1 MNPRLIVRLSLLNLT
16 RKKNLYPIHMF
27 SCKERSDIIHRLSQG
42 EFDILVLGGGI
53 TGAGIALDAA
63 ARGLKVALIEKHDFA
78 FGTSSR
84 STKLIHGGLRYL
96 KQLQFGLVKEVGR
109 ERRTVYQNAL
119 HLVRPQKMLLPIVKG
134 GSLGKWSMKVALNL
148 YDRLAGVE
156 HHEKHLILN
165 KQNTFL
171 SEPLLNHSQTL
182 GSGLYYEYRTDDNRL
197 VIEIMKKAVE
207 MGALS
212 LNYVSFKQFLYEQ
225 DKISGGEFSTDG
237 DQSITIKARVVINAT
252 GPWVDGIRQQDR
264 KEVFTK
270 KLFLS
275 KGVHLTVSR
284 TKLPLRQSVY
294 FDVHQDKR
302 MIFAVP
308 RDNVVYI
315 GTTDTAYPGLPE
327 NPAIDSQDVQYLL
340 NAVNHLFPEAKLT
353 TSDVLSGWAGVRPL
367 IYEEGKLPSQM
378 SRKDEVM
385 TSKSGL
391 ISIAGGKLTG
401 YRLMAEKVV
410 DKAVEYLSAQE
421 SYKRKTKIGPGFSAN
436 IKVCGVE
443 YRTEMELQ
451 KAREEFVAQAKI
463 MQFPEEEMTKL
474 FYRYGSNTEIVLA
487 HNNSHKLTP
496 DQILNMLYAECWYAI
511 HYEMCTCLTDFLI
524 RRTGLLFFEKERAD
538 KYAKELNRWMAQQ
551 LDWNPAVAEKS
562 LQDYLKVSADTMAFK
577 LQA

>member
-1 MNPRLIVRLSLLNLT
+1 MNPPLIVRLSLLNLT
-16 RKKNLYPIHMF
+16 RKKIFYPIHMF
-27 SCKERSDIIHRLSQG
+27 SCKERPDIINRLSQG

-53 TGAGIALDAA
+53 TGAGIALDAV
-63 ARGLKVALIEKHDFA
+63 ARGLKVGLIEKYDFA

-156 HHEKHLILN
+156 HQEKHLMLN
-165 KQNTFL
+165 KKSTFI
-171 SEPLLNHSQTL
+171 SEPLLHRSQTL
-182 GSGLYYEYRTDDNRL
+182 GAGLYYEYRTDDNRL
-197 VIEIMKKAVE
+197 VIEVIKKAVE
-207 MGALS
+207 MGAVA
-212 LNYVSFKQFLYEQ
+212 LNYIDFKQFVYDEH
-225 DKISGGEFSTDG
+225 KISGCEFTVDE
-237 DQSITIKARVVINAT
+237 QSLVIKARVVINAT
-252 GPWVDGIRQQDR
+252 GPWVDEIRQLDR
-264 KEVFTK
+264 KEMFTK

-275 KGVHLTVSR
+275 KGVHLTVAR
-284 TKLPLRQSVY
+284 ARLPLRQSVY

-308 RDNVVYI
+308 REQVVYI
-315 GTTDTAYPGLPE
+315 GTTDTAYPASPE
-327 NPAIDSQDVQYLL
+327 NPPIEAKDVHYLL
-340 NAVNHLFPEAKLT
+340 DAVNHLFPEVNLT
-353 TSDVLSGWAGVRPL
+353 VSDVLSGWAGVRPL
-367 IYEEGKLPSQM
+367 IYEEGKSPSQM
-378 SRKDEVM
+378 SRKDEIM

-410 DKAVEYLSAQE
+410 DKAVESLSAQT
-421 SYKRKTKIGPGFSAN
+421 SYKRKTKIGPGFSSN

-443 YRTEMELQ
+443 YRTELELQ
-451 KAREEFVAQAKI
+451 KAREEFLAQAKI
-463 MQFPEEEMTKL
+463 IQFPEEEMSKL

-496 DQILNMLYAECWYAI
+496 DQILNMLFAECWYAI

-524 RRTGLLFFEKERAD
+524 RRTGLLFFEKDRAD
-538 KYAKELNRWMAQQ
+538 KYAEELNRWMGQQ
-551 LDWNPAVAEKS
+551 LDWNPLQAEKS
-562 LQDYLKVSADTMAFK
+562 MHDYLKVSADTIAFK
-577 LQA
+577 LQK